1 MKEKQGSWKGK
12 KFGKPG
18 QSSKKD
24 TKSEEVINEP
34 VEVSKKENTIP
45 VEKPAKQIKVDNPEE
60 STPKLKSPSIKKA
73 KDPKSEEVI
82 NEPAVVSK
90 KKSTKPVEKP
100 VKKIKNDNPE
110 NPLTS
115 TTKLSAPKANQDNVA
130 KPKQP
135 RPRIVEEQAPVET
148 NTKSATE
155 SANPE
160 NLNTKIRLN
169 KYLAKAGVCSRRE
182 ADTLITK
189 GLVSVNGEVITEL
202 GVKVKKSDK
211 ICYKDKLLTLEQ
223 LRYILL
229 NKPKDSITTMEDT
242 HDRRTVMELVEN
254 ACEERIYPVGRLD
267 RMTTGLLLLTND
279 GGLAKKLTHPS
290 HQIKKIYLVELNRE
304 VDTKDMSALLEG
316 VELEDGI
323 TKFDTIQFDQ
333 KSDEKSIVIV
343 SLHSGK
349 NRIVRRMF
357 AQLNYRVDKL
367 DRISFAGVTK
377 GNLHRGKWRFLSEKE
392 IGFLKML

>member
-1 MKEKQGSWKGK
+1 
-12 KFGKPG
+12 
-18 QSSKKD
+18 
-24 TKSEEVINEP
+24 
-34 VEVSKKENTIP
+34 

-73 KDPKSEEVI
+73 KDPKPEEVI
-82 NEPAVVSK
+82 NVPVEVSK
-90 KKSTKPVEKP
+90 KKSAKPVEKP
-100 VKKIKNDNPE
+100 AKKIKPDNPE

-115 TTKLSAPKANQDNVA
+115 TAKLSESKANQDNVA

>member
-1 MKEKQGSWKGK
+1 MKENQGSWKGK
-12 KFGKPG
+12 KFGKAS
-18 QSSKKD
+18 QSSEKD
-24 TKSEEVINEP
+24 TQSENVISEP
-34 VEVSKKENTIP
+34 AEVSKKENI
-45 VEKPAKQIKVDNPEE
+45 KPAAKPPKEIKVENPQD
-60 STPKLKSPSIKKA
+60 STPKLKSPSTKKA
-73 KDPKSEEVI
+73 KVKTKQKENSLPSKTKS
-82 NEPAVVSK
+82 SK
-90 KKSTKPVEKP
+90 P
-100 VKKIKNDNPE
+100 
-110 NPLTS
+110 
-115 TTKLSAPKANQDNVA
+115 NQDTEA

-135 RPRIVEEQAPVET
+135 RPRIVEEQAVAEVNTEPAAET
-148 NTKSATE
+148 
-155 SANPE
+155 ANPE
-160 NLNTKIRLN
+160 NLNVKVRLN

-182 ADTLITK
+182 ADNLIAK
-189 GLVSVNGEVITEL
+189 GLVTVNGEVITEL

-211 ICYKDKLLTLEQ
+211 VCYKDKLLTLEQ

-279 GGLAKKLTHPS
+279 GSLAKKLTHPS
-290 HQIKKIYLVELNRE
+290 HQIKKIYLVELNKE
-304 VDTKDMSALLEG
+304 VDPKDMAALLDG

-333 KSDEKSIVIV
+333 KSDEKSNVIV